1 MKRFLFAFVAGFVAV
16 LIFHQGMLSILY
28 AYGITPRPPFPM
40 QATSPWGVPQVWS
53 LAFWGGIW
61 GIIFAAF
68 FRPPSK
74 GARYWLGA
82 ILFGAAGPTLVFWF
96 LVSPLKGLPLAAG
109 WKFVPMAVGLA
120 VNGAWGLGTALFLRG
135 FYGK

>member
-1 MKRFLFAFVAGFVAV
+1 MKRFLLAFIAGFVAV

-28 AYGITPRPPFPM
+28 ACHITPRAPFPM
-40 QATSPWGVPQVWS
+40 QPTSPWGVPQVWS

-61 GIIFAAF
+61 GLIFAAF
-68 FRPPSK
+68 FRPPAK
-74 GARYWLGA
+74 GVKYWLGA
-82 ILFGAAGPTLVFWF
+82 IVFGALGPTLVFWF
-96 LVSPLKGLPLAAG
+96 LVSPIKGLPLAAG
-109 WKFVPMAVGLA
+109 WKLAPMVTGLL